1 MKAKRFVATLAMV
14 AAGGCGDDGGSG
26 GSGTGGD
33 DTTGPTTTTGSTT
46 TGSTTSGSTTSSTT
60 TTGSTTSSTGS
71 MMAECEFA
79 ADCDDD
85 DACTVDTCNAGMC
98 AHTPLDVDDNNLCTD
113 DSCNPQSGAVHVM
126 TNVDDGDACTADTC
140 DPASGIAHTPID
152 RADMDLCTIDICD
165 PTTGVSNFQ
174 ASVLFQEDFADNA
187 AGWTLDTEWAIG
199 ATASSPGGDPALDHS
214 ASADNGVAAV
224 GLGANYGVGLHG
236 FYYLTSP
243 VFDGSAAN
251 GEVVLS
257 YWRWLNSD
265 YPPFV
270 TNVVEVFDGS
280 TWQPV
285 WTQPNATQFIT
296 DSPNNP
302 GSLGQGGNGWQRVE
316 LNVTALANAGM
327 RVRFGFNVAQGNAYA
342 MGGWTVDDIEVINR
356 AAAADDD
363 ICTIDGCDS
372 QAGST
377 YTPIAAADAV
387 ACTVDSC
394 DPSLGVV
401 HAANN
406 TLCND
411 NVACTTDTCDLVSGC
426 SNTPSN
432 AFCNDGVACTTDTCG
447 PGGCTNT
454 PNNAACNDSNVC
466 TTDTC
471 GAGGCTNTPVVSPPL
486 TQPHNKCATGGALV
500 GGNCNGA
507 NNQIIA
513 NICALDSFCCN
524 NSWDST
530 CVNEVF
536 SIGDSKVCAAS
547 QGSCSHTL
555 CATGAALVANC
566 DASFGD
572 CVDQIC
578 AVDSFCCNNS
588 WDSSCVGEVA
598 SVCGLNCN

>member
-1 MKAKRFVATLAMV
+1 MKAKRFVATLAIV

-33 DTTGPTTTTGSTT
+33 DTTSSTTT
-46 TGSTTSGSTTSSTT
+46 TGSTTSGSTTSGSTTSGSTT
-60 TTGSTTSSTGS
+60 TTGSTTSSTSS

-85 DACTVDTCNAGMC
+85 DACTVDTCNAGVC
-98 AHTPLDVDDNNLCTD
+98 AYTPLDVDDDNACTD

-126 TNVDDGDACTADTC
+126 TNVDDGNACTADTC
-140 DPASGIAHTPID
+140 APMTGVAHTPID

-199 ATASSPGGDPALDHS
+199 ATASNPGGDPATDHS
-214 ASADNGVAAV
+214 PSADNGVAAV
-224 GLGANYGVGLHG
+224 GLGTNYATGLHG

-265 YPPFV
+265 YPNYV

-285 WTQPNATQFIT
+285 WTQPNVGEFIL
-296 DSPNNP
+296 DSPDNANN
-302 GSLGQGGNGWQRVE
+302 LGQTGGGWQRVE

-327 RVRFGFNVAQGNAYA
+327 QVRFGFNVGQAGAYA
-342 MGGWTVDDIEVINR
+342 LGGWTIDDLEIVNR

-363 ICTIDGCDS
+363 MCTSDGCDS

-377 YTPIAAADAV
+377 YTPVALADAV

-394 DPSLGVV
+394 DPDLGIV
-401 HAANN
+401 HLPDNAA
-406 TLCND
+406 CND
-411 NVACTTDTCDLVSGC
+411 NIACTQDTCNVL
-426 SNTPSN
+426 T
-432 AFCNDGVACTTDTCG
+432 
-447 PGGCTNT
+447 GCTST

-486 TQPHNKCATGGALV
+486 LQPHNKCTTGGPLV

-507 NNQIIA
+507 DNQIIA
-513 NICALDSFCCN
+513 NICAVDSFCCN

-536 SIGDSKVCAAS
+536 SVGDSKVCAAS
-547 QGSCSHTL
+547 QGTCSHTL
-555 CATGAALVANC
+555 CTTGPALVANC

-578 AVDSFCCNNS
+578 AVDSFCCTNS
-588 WDSSCVGEVA
+588 WDSACVAEVS